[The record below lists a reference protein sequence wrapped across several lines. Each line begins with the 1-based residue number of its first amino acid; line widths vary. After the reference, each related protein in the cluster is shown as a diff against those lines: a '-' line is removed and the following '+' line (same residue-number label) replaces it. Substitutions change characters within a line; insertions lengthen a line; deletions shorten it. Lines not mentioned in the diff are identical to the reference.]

1 MSLEDVHGPSGWGW
15 GWVGMGG
22 LPPKQ
27 NGNTGLFSR
36 EGCEHLSLEDQ
47 ALRDHQERRLPSTNI
62 LANQAVY

>member
-1 MSLEDVHGPSGWGW
+1 
-15 GWVGMGG
+15 MGG